1 MTEPK
6 EAWITGIGIVSSLG
20 EGLDTTWDALNA
32 RRVNIDDKRFAPYI
46 VHPLAPISFDAQI
59 PKKGDQRQMEAW
71 QRIGTYAA
79 GLALDSAGI
88 KGNQEILGRM
98 DMIVAAGGG
107 ERDTAVDMA
116 ILNAEA
122 RGNSAPGFLNE
133 RLMNDLRPTLFLAQ
147 LSNLLAGNI
156 AIVHGVSGTSRTFMG
171 EEAASIDAAR
181 IALGRIAS
189 GQSDITLVGA
199 AHNGERPDILILY
212 EFGDFNLKEKY
223 APVWARDKHGGF
235 ALGSAGV
242 FLVIESRAHAEA
254 RGAKPYARLTK
265 VVADLAQRK
274 KPGAVTRSLEALWSK
289 LGVAGDIGGLITG
302 ATGAEPVTSEEKA
315 FLNEHRRCAV
325 RATGTMFGHTLETQ
339 FPLGLALAA
348 LSISRG
354 ALFPANDPTGLELE
368 LSEPP
373 TQIVV
378 VGAGHWQGEG
388 MALVEA
394 VKQV

>member
-1 MTEPK
+1 MTGRK
-6 EAWITGIGIVSSLG
+6 EVWITGIGIVSSLG
-20 EGLDTTWDALNA
+20 EGLDAHWDALNA
-32 RRVNIDDKRFAPYI
+32 RRINVDEKRFAPYI
-46 VHPLAPISFDAQI
+46 VHPLAPVSFDAQI

-107 ERDTAVDMA
+107 ERDVPVDLA
-116 ILNAEA
+116 ILNAYLG
-122 RGNSAPGFLNE
+122 GNSSPGFLNE

-181 IALGRIAS
+181 ISLARIES
-189 GQSDITLVGA
+189 GQSDIALVGA
-199 AHNGERPDILILY
+199 SHNGERSDLLILY
-212 EFGDFNLKEKY
+212 EFGDFNLTDKF
-223 APVWARDKHGGF
+223 APVWARSENSGF

-242 FLVIESRAHAEA
+242 FLVLESREHAEA
-254 RGAKPYARLTK
+254 RGARPYAKLTR

-274 KPGAVTRSLEALWSK
+274 QPGAVTKSLQALWPK
-289 LGVAGDIGGLITG
+289 LGVPDNGNLITG
-302 ATGAEPVTSEEKA
+302 ATGAEPVTSEEKN
-315 FLNEHRRCAV
+315 FLRQHPGLAV

-354 ALFPANDPTGLELE
+354 ALFPPNDPTGLEVE
-368 LSEPP
+368 MSAPP

-378 VGAGHWQGEG
+378 LGAGHWQGEG

-394 VKQV
+394 IT

>member
-1 MTEPK
+1 MTKPK
-6 EAWITGIGIVSSLG
+6 EAWITGIGIISSLG
-20 EGLDTTWDALNA
+20 EGLDAHWDALNA
-32 RRVNIDDKRFAPYI
+32 RRINIDDKRFAPYI
-46 VHPLAPISFDAQI
+46 VHPLAPVSFDAQI

-79 GLALDSAGI
+79 GLALDSAGL

-107 ERDTAVDMA
+107 ERDVPVDLA
-116 ILNAEA
+116 ILNAYIKSNA
-122 RGNSAPGFLNE
+122 GPALLNE

-189 GQSDITLVGA
+189 GQSDITLIGA
-199 AHNGERPDILILY
+199 AHNGERSDLLILY
-212 EFGDFNLKEKY
+212 EFGDFNLKDKF
-223 APVWARDKHGGF
+223 APVWARQNKGGF

-242 FLVIESRAHAEA
+242 FLVIESKEHAQA
-254 RGAKPYARLTK
+254 RGAKPYARLSN

-274 KPGAVTRSLEALWSK
+274 QPGAVTKSLEALWSK
-289 LGVAGDIGGLITG
+289 LGIRSDNGSLITG
-302 ATGAEPVTSEEKA
+302 ATGVEPVTSEEKA
-315 FLNEHRRCAV
+315 FLGEHKGYAV
-325 RATGTMFGHTLETQ
+325 RATGTMFGHTMETQ

-354 ALFPANDPTGLELE
+354 ALFPSNDPTGLELE
-368 LSEPP
+368 MQAPP
-373 TQIVV
+373 TQIIVM
-378 VGAGHWQGEG
+378 GAGHWQGEG

-394 VKQV
+394 IK